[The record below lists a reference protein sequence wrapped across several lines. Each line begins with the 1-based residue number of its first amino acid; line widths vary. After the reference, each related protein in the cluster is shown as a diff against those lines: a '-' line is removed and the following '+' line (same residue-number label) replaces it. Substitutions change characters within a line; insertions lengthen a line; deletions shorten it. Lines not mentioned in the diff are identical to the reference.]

1 MTDEHL
7 STGSPTCIGEVALV
21 NGSTVTVTLRS
32 DLPSTLMLIEG
43 SSYRLGQIGS
53 FYRIPLGYT
62 YLYAVCTA
70 AGATTMSSDDKMISS
85 SLGQP
90 IVHGHAYRWL
100 TLTLFGESIGSEFHR
115 GVGQYPTIGDEVHVV
130 TEGDMEV
137 IYQGTTGTQASVSVG
152 TIASTSGI
160 PASIDVARMV
170 GRHCAVVGSTG
181 TGKSNFVT
189 VMLEA
194 LADDSFPNARIVVID
209 PHGEYGAALSDRAKL
224 FRVQS
229 TISDDSDSL
238 VVPFWALPLSEL
250 LNFVIDGMQPM
261 TEAIIRDHILKMKK
275 SASTYLANTVDNLT
289 ADSPIPFHIGKLWLD
304 LDQFE
309 RMTFKTLGG
318 KADGDLYEP
327 IQQGNANRMIP
338 YRYPEASPYN
348 KPPYRNP
355 HKRNIERKLDL
366 MASRLRDPRFA
377 FLFSPGDDFSPTLE
391 GQTKADMDQLV
402 AGWLGHNK
410 PVTVFDVS
418 GIPSEV
424 LQTIVGTMLRIM
436 YDMLFWG
443 QHLPMGGRQQ
453 PLLIV
458 MDEAHRFVPKGGTS
472 SAHRTLSMI
481 AKEGRKYGIG
491 LVLVSQR
498 PSEMDSDII
507 SQFGSLVALRLT
519 NRTDRA
525 HVATT
530 VPDDLGALI
539 ELLPSLR
546 TGEAV
551 LIGEMVSIPSR
562 VRIRMAGRKIVGSDP
577 KLPDSWQTKPR
588 PDSRHYRTALANWR
602 AQSLFTTRGE
612 DSD

>member
-1 MTDEHL
+1 MTDRHL
-7 STGSPTCIGEVALV
+7 STGSPTCIGEVSLV
-21 NGSTVTVTLRS
+21 NGSTVTVTLRP

-70 AGATTMSSDDKMISS
+70 AGATTTSSDEKMTSQ
-85 SLGQP
+85 SLGQA
-90 IVHGHAYRWL
+90 IVHDRAHRWL
-100 TLTLFGESIGSEFHR
+100 TLVLFGESIGNEFHR
-115 GVGQYPTIGDEVHVV
+115 GVGQYPTIGDKVHVV
-130 TEGDMEV
+130 TEGDMET
-137 IYQGTTGTQASVSVG
+137 IYQSTTGTQAAVSVG

-160 PASIDVARMV
+160 AANINVARLV

-194 LADDSFPNARIVVID
+194 LANDDFPNARIVVID
-209 PHGEYGAALSDRAKL
+209 PHGEYGAAISDRAKL
-224 FRVQS
+224 FRVQPVV
-229 TISDDSDSL
+229 SDDDDSL

-250 LNFVIDGMQPM
+250 LGFVVGGMQPM
-261 TEAIIRDHILKMKK
+261 TEATIRDHILEMKK
-275 SASTYLANTVDNLT
+275 NASSHLTNITDNLT

-304 LDQFE
+304 LDKFE
-309 RMTFKTLGG
+309 RMTFKTRGG
-318 KADGDLYEP
+318 NDDDAYEP
-327 IQQGNANRMIP
+327 TQRGDATKMIP

-348 KPPYRNP
+348 QAPYRNP
-355 HKRNIERKLDL
+355 HKRNIERQLEL
-366 MASRLRDPRFA
+366 MASRLKDPRFA
-377 FLFSPGDDFSPTLE
+377 FLLSPGAKFTPTLD
-391 GQTKADMDQLV
+391 GQTMADMDQLV
-402 AGWLGHNK
+402 AGWLGHDK

-443 QHLPMGGRQQ
+443 QRLPIGGRQQ
-453 PLLIV
+453 PLLII
-458 MDEAHRFVPKGGTS
+458 MDEAHRFVPQGEKS

-491 LVLVSQR
+491 LMLVSQR
-498 PSEMDSDII
+498 PSEMDSDVI

-519 NRTDRA
+519 NQTDRT
-525 HVATT
+525 HVAAS

-539 ELLPSLR
+539 DLLPSLR

-562 VRIRMAGRKIVGSDP
+562 VRIRKARRKTVGSDP
-577 KLPDSWQTKPR
+577 KLPESWQTRLR
-588 PDSRHYRTALANWR
+588 PDSRHYGIALANWR
-602 AQSLFTTRGE
+602 AQSLSATE
-612 DSD
+612 DEDCV